1 MRLNEREKKK
11 LLFTQIILLLS
22 GIFIIMFTYV
32 NRDKDQNSLI
42 ISKDDQKKIKDKL
55 INESEGGNVFYDIE
69 YSGIDLAGNRYIL
82 KSEEAFNIES
92 NQEIINMKFV
102 QAIFYFKDDT
112 VLYVWSDKGLY
123 NNRTLDM
130 KFDGNVRVNY
140 GESEL
145 FAQKAEYSNL
155 NSYISITDDVSIN
168 DIRGTMVADRLL
180 FDIKKKTLNIESFN
194 ENKVNANVKMK

>member
-1 MRLNEREKKK
+1 MRERKKK

-55 INESEGGNVFYDIE
+55 INDSEGGNVFYDIE

-82 KSEEAFNIES
+82 KSEEAFNNES

>member
-1 MRLNEREKKK
+1 MRERKKK
-11 LLFTQIILLLS
+11 LLFAQIILLLS

-55 INESEGGNVFYDIE
+55 INDSEGGNVFYDIE

-155 NSYISITDDVSIN
+155 KSYISITDDVSIN

>member
-1 MRLNEREKKK
+1 MRERKKK
-11 LLFTQIILLLS
+11 LLFAQIILLLS

-55 INESEGGNVFYDIE
+55 INDSEGGNVFYDIE

-82 KSEEAFNIES
+82 KSEEAFNNES

-130 KFDGNVRVNY
+130 KFG
-140 GESEL
+140 L
-145 FAQKAEYSNL
+145 EYFYL
-155 NSYISITDDVSIN
+155 QALI
-168 DIRGTMVADRLL
+168 
-180 FDIKKKTLNIESFN
+180 
-194 ENKVNANVKMK
+194 

>member
-1 MRLNEREKKK
+1 MRERKKK
-11 LLFTQIILLLS
+11 LLFAQIILLLS

-55 INESEGGNVFYDIE
+55 INDSEGGNVFYDIE

-82 KSEEAFNIES
+82 KSEEAFNNES

>member
-1 MRLNEREKKK
+1 MRERKKK

-55 INESEGGNVFYDIE
+55 INDSEGGNVFYDIE

-82 KSEEAFNIES
+82 KSEEAFNNES

-112 VLYVWSDKGLY
+112 ILYVWSDKGLY

-155 NSYISITDDVSIN
+155 KSYISITDDVSIN

>member
-1 MRLNEREKKK
+1 MRERKKK
-11 LLFTQIILLLS
+11 LLFAQIILLLS

-55 INESEGGNVFYDIE
+55 INDSEGGNVFYDIE

-82 KSEEAFNIES
+82 KSEEAFNNES

-155 NSYISITDDVSIN
+155 KSYISITDDVSIN

>member
-1 MRLNEREKKK
+1 MRERKKK
-11 LLFTQIILLLS
+11 LLFAQIILLLS

-55 INESEGGNVFYDIE
+55 INDSEGGNVFYDIE

-82 KSEEAFNIES
+82 KSEEAFNNES

-155 NSYISITDDVSIN
+155 KSYISITDDVSIN

-180 FDIKKKTLNIESFN
+180 
-194 ENKVNANVKMK
+194 

>member
-1 MRLNEREKKK
+1 MRERKKK
-11 LLFTQIILLLS
+11 LLFAQIILLLS

-55 INESEGGNVFYDIE
+55 INDSEGGNVFYDIE

-82 KSEEAFNIES
+82 KSEEAFNNES

-112 VLYVWSDKGLY
+112 ILYVWSDKGLY

>member
-1 MRLNEREKKK
+1 MRERKKK
-11 LLFTQIILLLS
+11 LLFAQIILLLS

-82 KSEEAFNIES
+82 KSEEAFNNES

-112 VLYVWSDKGLY
+112 ILYVWSDKGLY

>member
-1 MRLNEREKKK
+1 MRERKKK

-112 VLYVWSDKGLY
+112 ILYVWSDKGLY

-155 NSYISITDDVSIN
+155 KSYISITDDVSIN

>member
-1 MRLNEREKKK
+1 MKKMKKK
-11 LLFTQIILLLS
+11 LLFAQIILLLS

-55 INESEGGNVFYDIE
+55 INDSEGGNVFYDIE

-194 ENKVNANVKMK
+194 ENKVNANVKLK

>member
-1 MRLNEREKKK
+1 MRERKKK
-11 LLFTQIILLLS
+11 LLFAQIILLLS

-82 KSEEAFNIES
+82 KSEEAFNNES

-112 VLYVWSDKGLY
+112 ILYVWSDKGLQ
-123 NNRTLDM
+123 NRTLDM

-140 GESEL
+140 GRVN

-155 NSYISITDDVSIN
+155 KSYISITDDVSIN
-168 DIRGTMVADRLL
+168 DIRGTMVADNFFL
-180 FDIKKKTLNIESFN
+180 I
-194 ENKVNANVKMK
+194 

>member
-1 MRLNEREKKK
+1 MRERKKK
-11 LLFTQIILLLS
+11 LLFAQIILLLS

-82 KSEEAFNIES
+82 KSEEAFNNES

>member
-1 MRLNEREKKK
+1 MRERKKK
-11 LLFTQIILLLS
+11 LLFAQIILLLS

-55 INESEGGNVFYDIE
+55 INESESGNVFYDIE

-82 KSEEAFNIES
+82 KSEEAFNNES

-194 ENKVNANVKMK
+194 ENKVNANIKMK

>member
-1 MRLNEREKKK
+1 MRERKKK
-11 LLFTQIILLLS
+11 LLFAQIILLLS

-112 VLYVWSDKGLY
+112 ILYVWSDKGLY

-168 DIRGTMVADRLL
+168 DIRGTMVADRIL
-180 FDIKKKTLNIESFN
+180 FVIKKKTLNIESFN

>member
-1 MRLNEREKKK
+1 MRERKKK
-11 LLFTQIILLLS
+11 LLFAQIILLLS

-55 INESEGGNVFYDIE
+55 INDSEGGNVFYDIE
-69 YSGIDLAGNRYIL
+69 YSGIDLSGNRYIL
-82 KSEEAFNIES
+82 KSEEAFNNES

-155 NSYISITDDVSIN
+155 KSYISITDDVSIN

>member
-1 MRLNEREKKK
+1 MRERKKK

-55 INESEGGNVFYDIE
+55 INDSEGGNVFYDIE

-82 KSEEAFNIES
+82 KSEEAFNNES

-155 NSYISITDDVSIN
+155 KSYISITDDVSIN

>member
-1 MRLNEREKKK
+1 MRERKKK
-11 LLFTQIILLLS
+11 LLFAQIILLLS

-82 KSEEAFNIES
+82 KSEEAFNNES

-194 ENKVNANVKMK
+194 ENKVNANIKMK